1 MKEKF
6 SDFESVGFLDKEGEF
21 IFEVKSYELKDSSTG
36 NKMAVFN
43 VECKE
48 GQSTLRFVLTPKA
61 KWNYNNFIKACLWSK
76 LDTQEKRDAF
86 ELDYETIGRDLVG
99 KKFIGKVEVEQYEK
113 EIKKPLDDGTF
124 DTTIE
129 TRNSYKIVSYEP
141 VNI

>member
-86 ELDYETIGRDLVG
+86 ELDYETIGRDLIG

-124 DTTIE
+124 ETTTE
-129 TRNSYKIVSYEP
+129 VRDSYKILSYVP